1 MEAAV
6 LAELRRIAQVD
17 LDYQGPVEPGLRLKE
32 DLQLDS
38 MGMIVV
44 AVGLENRFRIKL
56 DEGDAG
62 AILTVADLVRLV
74 ERRVAEAGSAPE

>member
-6 LAELRRIAQVD
+6 LAELRRIAQAD

-44 AVGLENRFRIKL
+44 AVGLENCFRIKL

-62 AILTVADLVRLV
+62 TIVTVADLVRLV
-74 ERRVAEAGSAPE
+74 ERRVAEAGSAPR

>member
-6 LAELRRIAQVD
+6 LAELRRIARVD

-62 AILTVADLVRLV
+62 AILTVADLVKLV
-74 ERRVAEAGSAPE
+74 ERRVAEAGSAPP

>member
-1 MEAAV
+1 VEAAV